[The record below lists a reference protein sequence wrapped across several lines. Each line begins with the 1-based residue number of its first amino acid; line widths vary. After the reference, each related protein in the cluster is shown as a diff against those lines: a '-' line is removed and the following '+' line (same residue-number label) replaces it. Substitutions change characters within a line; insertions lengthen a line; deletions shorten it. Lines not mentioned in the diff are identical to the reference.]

1 MATARDLGEPMTDL
15 THARARGYIT
25 ALVALAE
32 LGHLAWEYLHGG
44 VVSHHLLNRAD
55 LPAISNA
62 WGAVFLPALAWFL
75 SGPVL
80 RRATTPRAAK
90 GIAAA
95 FLASLLVGIA
105 LSVAFVIGFEG
116 VSSGIFLGI
125 LLSGLFLP
133 VYRGEYVLGF
143 VLGMTF
149 TFGAMLPTA
158 AAAFVA
164 IVSAIAHHLVRPA
177 LGWLW
182 AKARA

>member
-1 MATARDLGEPMTDL
+1 MTGP
-15 THARARGYIT
+15 TRTRVRWTIT
-25 ALVALAE
+25 VLVALAE
-32 LGHLAWEYLHGG
+32 LGHLAWEHFHGG
-44 VVSHHLLNRAD
+44 MVSHHLLNRAD

-80 RRATTPRAAK
+80 RRAKTRRAAK

-95 FLASLLVGIA
+95 FLGSLLVGVA
-105 LSVAFVIGFEG
+105 LSVAFTHGMED
-116 VSSGIFLGI
+116 VSSWIFLGM
-125 LLSGLFLP
+125 LLAGLFLP
-133 VYRGEYVLGF
+133 VYRAEYVLGF

-149 TFGAMLPTA
+149 TFGAILPTA